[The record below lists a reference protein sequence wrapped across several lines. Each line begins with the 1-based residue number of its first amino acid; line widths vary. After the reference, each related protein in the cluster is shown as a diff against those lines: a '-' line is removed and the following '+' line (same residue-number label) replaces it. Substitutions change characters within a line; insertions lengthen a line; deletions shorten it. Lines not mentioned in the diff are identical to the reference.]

1 MIIFSRYMAK
11 LATGVT
17 TDDKD
22 RINVPASMITT
33 NEDGIIDFVFPKEA
47 MLNPWEESNLDKI
60 SGSALLCPTN
70 AEALRLNKTIL
81 DKIPGATRTF
91 YSMDEAINDDPMQC
105 LAVHAADKCT
115 ENINRQT
122 PSGMPPHELDIK
134 VGAIM
139 MIIK

>member
-1 MIIFSRYMAK
+1 MIKFSRYMAK

-22 RINVPASMITT
+22 RINVPASMTMT
-33 NEDGIIDFVFPKEA
+33 DEDGIIDFVFPPEA
-47 MLNPWEESNLDKI
+47 MSYPTIDSNLDRI

-70 AEALRLNKTIL
+70 AEALRLNKIIL
-81 DKIPGATRTF
+81 DKIYGPTRTF
-91 YSMDEAINDDPMQC
+91 YSIDEPINDDPMQT
-105 LAVHAADKCT
+105 LAVHAADKCI

-139 MIIK
+139 MLIK

>member
-1 MIIFSRYMAK
+1 MITFSRYMAK

-22 RINVPASMITT
+22 RINVPSSMTT
-33 NEDGIIDFVFPKEA
+33 TDENGIIDFVFPPEA
-47 MLNPWEESNLDKI
+47 MLTPWEDSKLDKI

-70 AEALRLNKTIL
+70 AEALRLNKILL
-81 DKIPGATRTF
+81 DKISGTTRTF
-91 YSMDEAINDDPMQC
+91 YSIDEPINDDPMQTM
-105 LAVHAADKCT
+105 AVHAADKCI

-139 MIIK
+139 MLIK